1 MPEKKCDNIREFRI
15 QQLVP
20 LNTGM
25 ILTQTPPFDGY
36 IRELKIHWPLGC
48 NGFVDVR
55 VGHGA
60 MQFCPFEGFL
70 SLDNVTPTYPFWEYV
85 VHTENLWVEIQNTD
99 GFNPHTISVM
109 FNMVERA

>member
-1 MPEKKCDNIREFRI
+1 MTERHENIREFRI

-25 ILTQTPPFDGY
+25 ILAQTPPFDGY
-36 IRELKIHWPLGC
+36 IRELKIHWPPGC

-70 SLDNVTPTYPFWEYV
+70 SLDNVTPTYPFDEYV
-85 VHTENLWVEIQNTD
+85 VHTENIWVEIQNTD
-99 GFNPHTISVM
+99 GLNPHTISVM
-109 FNMVERA
+109 VNMVERA